1 LRVHLG
7 KDLTKGIDR
16 LSDRVS
22 AALAH

>member
-7 KDLTKGIDR
+7 KDLLKGIDR
-16 LSDRVS
+16 LSDLVS